1 MKKYIGIFSGIILAL
16 SLGFVSA
23 QVNGGLSTCIS
34 WNHDANGNNT
44 TCAQYI
50 GVSTGG
56 VQTNGAQTV
65 GTPGTPAYQ
74 QGVNGARQ
82 TNTADLSF
90 VSSLLAQIGGI
101 VKMLPPIL
109 MGVAVVAFFWF
120 LIRYFIT
127 DAAEDKSKAVKNM
140 GYSLAAIFV
149 MVTLWGIIAFFG
161 DAIGLNPNVQVSAPQ
176 LPH

>member
-1 MKKYIGIFSGIILAL
+1 
-16 SLGFVSA
+16 
-23 QVNGGLSTCIS
+23 
-34 WNHDANGNNT
+34 
-44 TCAQYI
+44 
-50 GVSTGG
+50 
-56 VQTNGAQTV
+56 
-65 GTPGTPAYQ
+65 
-74 QGVNGARQ
+74 
-82 TNTADLSF
+82 
-90 VSSLLAQIGGI
+90 
-101 VKMLPPIL
+101 